1 MSDARHLT
9 SSFVQKITRP
19 LLYFSFFPFGA
30 GEGQRLHLN
39 SWYERSLKFP
49 ALSRMFETSPCGY
62 SCDFFRERPLSYP
75 IRNKLVVYVNTGYV
89 TRNIKHHGGNNESNH
104 EGIWTSLQSNVAYE
118 DELPLAQTLGEK
130 NC

>member
-1 MSDARHLT
+1 
-9 SSFVQKITRP
+9 
-19 LLYFSFFPFGA
+19 
-30 GEGQRLHLN
+30 
-39 SWYERSLKFP
+39 
-49 ALSRMFETSPCGY
+49 MFETSPCGY

-118 DELPLAQTLGEK
+118 DELPLAQTQGEK